1 MSHASQTP
9 ALTSIQYEFE
19 IHMEAPKEKVWRAL
33 TEDIDT
39 WWLPDFHMVGT
50 DSKIQLD
57 AIAGGH
63 LVESKADGSSLL
75 WYTVQMCDTGHS
87 LHLAGFIFPQ
97 WGGPGTTLLHLS
109 LESVDDGTKFKVQ
122 DSQFGAIQASAA
134 KSMEDGWIWLFTDGL
149 KKHAEA

>member
-19 IHMEAPKEKVWRAL
+19 IHIEAPKEKVWKAL
-33 TEDIDT
+33 TEDIHA
-39 WWLPDFHMVGT
+39 WWLPDFHMVGA

-57 AIAGGH
+57 AVAGGQ
-63 LVESKADGSSLL
+63 LIESKADGSSLL
-75 WYTVQMCDTGHS
+75 WYTVQMCDTGNS

-109 LESVDDGTKFKVQ
+109 LESVEGGTNFKVQ
-122 DSQFGAIQASAA
+122 DAQFGAIQASAA
-134 KSMEDGWIWLFTDGL
+134 KSMEDGWKWLFTDGL
-149 KKHAEA
+149 KKHAES

>member
-1 MSHASQTP
+1 MSHASQSP

-19 IHMEAPKEKVWRAL
+19 IHMNASKEKVWQAL
-33 TEDIDT
+33 TEDIDA

-57 AIAGGH
+57 AVAGGQ
-63 LVESKADGSSLL
+63 LIESKADGSSLL
-75 WYTVQMCDTGHS
+75 WFTVQMCDTGNS

-97 WGGPGTTLLHLS
+97 WGGPGITLLHLS
-109 LESVDDGTKFKVQ
+109 LEGVEGGTKFKVQ
-122 DSQFGAIQASAA
+122 DSQLGAIQPSSA

-149 KKHAEA
+149 KKYAEA